1 MTERR
6 LATLFL
12 AAALGGASPAAFSAD
27 DLDQIQTLT
36 QQEFRLFSKD
46 LAAAL
51 SWHPLRPTTPLG
63 VTGFDL
69 AIGVTGTKLES
80 HSVFEKAAGGDFP
93 SDLPLPSLRFHKGLP
108 YGIDIGFA
116 IAAVPDSNIQLLGGE
131 ISYAFMSGMAVPSI
145 GVRGAYTRLSGVDQL
160 DFDTR
165 SLDISIAKGF
175 AGITPYAGIGKVWAD
190 SDPKVSGLSKE
201 EVSETKTFLGL
212 QVNLGIT
219 NLVFE
224 YDRTGDTDSFGAKLG
239 LRF

>member
-1 MTERR
+1 MNKRR
-6 LATLFL
+6 LAPLFF
-12 AAALGGASPAAFSAD
+12 AAALAGTAPAAFCAD
-27 DLDQIQTLT
+27 DLDQIQALT
-36 QQEFRLFSKD
+36 QQEFRLFSRD

-63 VTGFDL
+63 VTGFDI
-69 AIGVTGTKLES
+69 AIGATGTKLENQGA
-80 HSVFEKAAGGDFP
+80 FETAAGGDFP
-93 SDLPLPSLRFHKGLP
+93 STMPVPSLRLHKGLP
-108 YGIDIGFA
+108 WNIDVGVM
-116 IAAVPDSNIQLLGGE
+116 IATVPGSNVQHWGAEL
-131 ISYAFMSGMAVPSI
+131 SYAFISGVAVPSI
-145 GVRGAYTRLSGVDQL
+145 GVRGAYTRLTGVEQL

-190 SDPKVSGLSKE
+190 SNPKVSGLNKE
-201 EVSETKTFLGL
+201 EVSETKAFLGL

-224 YDRTGDTDSFGAKLG
+224 VDKTGDTATYGAKLG